1 MSSED
6 LPSLN
11 SQPSAM
17 NSGTPALSV
26 SNVSASSTGTSA
38 SATAA
43 SATAAQSMQ
52 LNDAFAYLDR
62 VRAEFSD
69 QPEIYNKFLQ
79 VMREFKSNSIDANG
93 VIVRVV
99 QLFKGHRNLILG
111 FNAFLP
117 KTHHIDPNI
126 QDFSR
131 WAQNLPGASNHVDPM
146 PFAPS
151 SATGTQVHAPR
162 PYAAVQPSPY
172 TSSTTA
178 TSGPSQPQPPQ
189 SQTSVYSGSASI
201 APSIPA
207 VGPSPSVVR
216 GSNVQFNRAVSFVE
230 KIKNRFAN
238 QPETY
243 RTFLSLLHS
252 FHRDQRGIKEV
263 YLQVQQ
269 LFRNEPDLLEEFS
282 LFLPDNS
289 SSSNATSAARPV
301 PNPLLPPVGR
311 FPSSASGSAKSATP
325 VPFVPQTQQSQR
337 SQSVQA
343 KRARVHE
350 VYAVS
355 KTADEVDFFEKVKK
369 YLGSRQ
375 VYADFLKCLSLF
387 SQDILKLQDLIN
399 MVHGFIGGNEE
410 LFSWFKRYINFK
422 DSDMKLL
429 DASSRTGR
437 GGSGNAGSFAE
448 AQVPELNLSALK
460 RVGCY
465 RIYPRGYRLCRASGR
480 TVLCDEV
487 LNDEMVSCA
496 VFESEDSGFVSS
508 KKNQYEDALFKCEDE
523 RFEMDLILEY
533 NLSTI
538 AVLEPISKRIEGMR
552 TAEEREAFRLD
563 HRLNGTSEI
572 IYKKAIKRIY
582 GDKGDDIYEYLQR
595 NPCAAVP
602 VVLKRLKA
610 KDEEWRRVQR
620 DWNRVWAEIHIKNY
634 YKALDHQGIDFKV
647 TDRKTLTARSLVNE
661 IQIVK
666 EERKRVQERGN
677 GKSLLSSSSP
687 HMALSM
693 GDSSLLKDLLD
704 LIETTIRC
712 SANFSGV
719 DRKSLSRF
727 FSTFVPEFFRI
738 DMKTH
743 DMQIDKEIE
752 ENGEGEEHEKEE
764 DFNEGKN
771 ERDTEEEEDD
781 EEGEKVKEKITELKG
796 KTSGI
801 NSMPSLLLYANDSLF
816 AFVRIFSIAYERL
829 ARLKQAAQA
838 SQNRPFFTEKT
849 NVVAQFLDLHSRQ
862 ATMTVDDELAAGR
875 DFYGV
880 LLFLLGQLIEGE
892 IEAGLFEEKVRYM
905 FGTSGYLIFTFD
917 KVILSLLRQTLSVLN
932 DATCENLI
940 RLYDSWR
947 TRKGP
952 RTSEYSAR
960 LAAENIVNDSIPRQ
974 STDGESNA
982 NASAN
987 TNNPNNPNNPNNNLY
1002 RIELNLSR
1010 KQLTIHLVDP
1020 LSGSL
1025 ASSALNS
1032 SGTIEEKWS
1041 IYVDNFVKLEANPLY
1056 LSPRSRPFLARNRR
1070 SQKLTQA
1077 QTLKDISILYN
1088 LECKICIN
1096 TYKIFY
1102 VENTE
1107 DLLVKRFR
1115 PTPKPVDA
1123 ADSHARLEA
1132 ALKVKF

>member
-1 MSSED
+1 MI
-6 LPSLN
+6 N
-11 SQPSAM
+11 
-17 NSGTPALSV
+17 
-26 SNVSASSTGTSA
+26 
-38 SATAA
+38 
-43 SATAAQSMQ
+43 
-52 LNDAFAYLDR
+52 FC
-62 VRAEFSD
+62 
-69 QPEIYNKFLQ
+69 
-79 VMREFKSNSIDANG
+79 SIDANG

-131 WAQNLPGASNHVDPM
+131 WAQNLPGASNHAE
-146 PFAPS
+146 APVVGS
-151 SATGTQVHAPR
+151 YASAAPVQASQQYAR
-162 PYAAVQPSPY
+162 PPGYAAVQPSPY
-172 TSSTTA
+172 TSSVPVSIQP
-178 TSGPSQPQPPQ
+178 SGPSAAA
-189 SQTSVYSGSASI
+189 VAASAAI
-201 APSIPA
+201 ATSIPA
-207 VGPSPSVVR
+207 VGPSTNIAR
-216 GSNVQFNRAVSFVE
+216 GTNVQFNRAVSFVE
-230 KIKNRFAN
+230 KIKTRFSN

-243 RTFLSLLHS
+243 RSFLSLLHS
-252 FHRDQRGIKEV
+252 FHRDQRGIKDV

-289 SSSNATSAARPV
+289 SATSSTNAPPSANSASSRAIPSSM
-301 PNPLLPPVGR
+301 LPPVGR
-311 FPSSASGSAKSATP
+311 FPSSNAPAVPANSGVSGPRQGVASHSQKRASGGAQI
-325 VPFVPQTQQSQR
+325 PQA
-337 SQSVQA
+337 VEKP
-343 KRARVHE
+343 KRARAHE
-350 VYAVS
+350 IYNVT
-355 KTADEVDFFEKVKK
+355 KTTDETEFFEKVKK

-387 SQDILKLQDLIN
+387 SQDILKLPDLIN
-399 MVHGFIGGNEE
+399 MVHGFIGGNDE

-429 DASSRTGR
+429 DTSSASSRANR
-437 GGSGNAGSFAE
+437 NANAGSFAE

-465 RIYPRGYRLCRASGR
+465 RIYPRGYRLCKASGR

-487 LNDEMVSCA
+487 LNDELVSCA

-538 AVLEPISKRIEGMR
+538 AVLEPIAKRIEKM

-563 HRLNGTSEI
+563 HRLNGTSEV

-582 GDKGDDIYEYLQR
+582 GDKADDIYEYLQKS
-595 NPCAAVP
+595 PCAAVP

-610 KDEEWRRVQR
+610 KDEDWRRVQR

-634 YKALDHQGIDFKV
+634 YKALDHQGIDFKI
-647 TDRKTLTARSLVNE
+647 TDRKTLTTRSPVNE
-661 IQIVK
+661 IQVIK
-666 EERKRVQERGN
+666 EERKRIQERSN
-677 GKSLLSSSSP
+677 NKSMVASSSP
-687 HMALSM
+687 HMSQM
-693 GDSSLLKDLLD
+693 MTDSSLLKDLLN
-704 LIETTIRC
+704 LVEVTIRS
-712 SANFSGV
+712 SASFSGV

-738 DMKTH
+738 ENN
-743 DMQIDKEIE
+743 EIAS
-752 ENGEGEEHEKEE
+752 
-764 DFNEGKN
+764 DLAAT
-771 ERDTEEEEDD
+771 TEVESDD
-781 EEGEKVKEKITELKG
+781 EKNKMMIDELSNDSTKYNNRKASEG
-796 KTSGI
+796 
-801 NSMPSLLLYANDSLF
+801 NLLLYANDSLF
-816 AFVRIFSIAYERL
+816 AFVRIFMIAYERL
-829 ARLKQAAQA
+829 ERLKQAAQA

-862 ATMTVDDELAAGR
+862 STMTVDEELASGR

-880 LLFLLGQLIEGE
+880 LLYLLEQLIEGE
-892 IEAGLFEEKVRYM
+892 IEPGLFEEKVRYM

-917 KVILSLLRQTLSVLN
+917 KVLLSLLRQTLAVLN
-932 DATCENLI
+932 DASCENLI

-947 TRKGP
+947 SRKGP

-960 LAAENIVNDSIPRQ
+960 LAAENIVNDSNNSIN
-974 STDGESNA
+974 GGSNPA
-982 NASAN
+982 GVV
-987 TNNPNNPNNPNNNLY
+987 NLY
-1002 RIELNLSR
+1002 RIELNLMKR
-1010 KQLTIHLVDP
+1010 QVTIHLVDR
-1020 LSGSL
+1020 L
-1025 ASSALNS
+1025 ANGGVGNSS

-1041 IYVDNFVKLEANPLY
+1041 IYVDNFVKLESNPLY
-1056 LSPRSRPFLARNRR
+1056 LNPKSRPFLTRTRG
-1070 SQKLTQA
+1070 SQSIP
-1077 QTLKDISILYN
+1077 LKDVSILYN

-1107 DLLVKRFR
+1107 DLLVKRVR
-1115 PTPKPVDA
+1115 NAPTTRKNVKIL
-1123 ADSHARLEA
+1123 LEKS
-1132 ALKVKF
+1132 LKTKF